1 MLFDTKY
8 RCFYPPAIRRV
19 MNQGA
24 ILIYKYSKCLFNCI
38 YDTSFF
44 SLEEIAKFK
53 AKLQKF
59 ADEFKVKVEVDVID

>member
-1 MLFDTKY
+1 
-8 RCFYPPAIRRV
+8 

-53 AKLQKF
+53 AKLVEYGSKL
-59 ADEFKVKVEVDVID
+59 ENKVNIEVDVIN